1 MHFSLIQRNR
11 NQQMTGDNFSQE
23 IVISRRNKKKP
34 QKNGIT
40 TTENQLKLIKYDA
53 KKRVNLTNKRFC

>member
-1 MHFSLIQRNR
+1 
-11 NQQMTGDNFSQE
+11 MTGDNFSQE
-23 IVISRRNKKKP
+23 IVISRQNKKKP